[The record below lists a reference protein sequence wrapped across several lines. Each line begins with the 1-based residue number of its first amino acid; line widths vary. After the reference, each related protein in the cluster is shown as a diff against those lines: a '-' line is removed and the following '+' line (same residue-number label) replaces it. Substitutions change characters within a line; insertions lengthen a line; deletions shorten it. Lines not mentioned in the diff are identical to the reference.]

1 MKRRFNYTGRKSIP
15 AGMVAVAVLPPG
27 DDGVRS
33 FDAQFG
39 DLLSLGLPGDAMVY
53 IEPYVKSSSMRFA
66 FGTVGSVVPP
76 RDRTLPEIDDGAG
89 VLFRVL
95 VVDEADKVGRLL
107 AMGDK
112 ITPVGDEQQR
122 DALLPLVTED
132 LGEAV
137 WLLDAA
143 AGNQPRLLIN
153 SRFPGLK
160 QKMLEDPLLMG
171 AILPL
176 AVRDALRA
184 VRQEQDDDAE
194 WVKKWRRFVK
204 DVAGDSYAEVLFD
217 DGDDDEDQVNDAI
230 DHVCELLIQRRQY
243 LTRALRHAGS
253 IADA

>member
-1 MKRRFNYTGRKSIP
+1 MKRRFNYTGRKGIP

-27 DDGVRS
+27 EDGVRS
-33 FDAQFG
+33 FDARFG
-39 DLLSLGLPGDAMVY
+39 DLASLGLPADARVY
-53 IEPYVKSSSMRFA
+53 VEPYVKSSSMRFA
-66 FGTVGSVVPP
+66 FGTVGSVLAPQ
-76 RDRTLPEIDDGAG
+76 DRSLPEIDEGAG

-95 VVDEADKVGRLL
+95 VVDEADKGGRLL

-112 ITPVGDEQQR
+112 IAPVGDEQQR

-137 WLLDAA
+137 WRLDAT
-143 AGNQPRLLIN
+143 AGAQPRLLIN

-176 AVRDALRA
+176 AVRDALLA
-184 VRQEQDDDAE
+184 VRMEDDLEAD
-194 WVKKWRRFVK
+194 WVTKWRRFVK
-204 DVAGDSYAEVLFD
+204 DVAGESCAELLFD
-217 DGDDDEDQVNDAI
+217 EGEEDEEKVDDAI
-230 DHVCELLIQRRQY
+230 EHVCGLLIQRRQY

-253 IADA
+253 TADA